1 MDAPD
6 LVLIGERAA
15 LGPLRRDLAAL
26 YARWVNDVD
35 TGRTLGYAGVATPAS
50 EEAYV
55 DAAVM
60 DMGGAHPRAAHF
72 TIYDLADREPVGTCA
87 LMGIEWPA
95 GTARLGIV
103 IGEPE
108 RRGRGL
114 GTEAT
119 RLTLVWGFTR
129 IGLHNVL
136 LQVLATNTAA
146 IRAYE
151 RAGFRPVGTRRGA
164 AWAGG
169 RRVDE
174 LLMDAVPAL
183 LEPQLA

>member
-1 MDAPD
+1 MGEPD
-6 LVLIGERAA
+6 LVLCGERAA
-15 LGPLRRDLAAL
+15 LGPLRRDLAET
-26 YARWVNDVD
+26 YARWVNDLE
-35 TGRTLGYAGVATPAS
+35 TGTTLGFPGLATPAS
-50 EEAYV
+50 EETWV
-55 DAAVM
+55 DEALRE
-60 DMGGAHPRAAHF
+60 MGGHRPTAAHF
-72 TIYDLADREPVGTCA
+72 TIYDRADDAPVGTCG
-87 LMGIEWPA
+87 LMGIDWPA

-103 IGEPE
+103 IGERD

-119 RLTLVWGFTR
+119 RLTLVWAFTR

-136 LQVLATNTAA
+136 LQVLPTNTAG

-169 RRVDE
+169 RRQDE
-174 LLMDAVPAL
+174 LLMDAVP
-183 LEPQLA
+183 ERDG